1 MTPAAPILAQIA
13 RWHDLPWS
21 ALAIAAALTFAAA
34 SSLAVAGR
42 QR

>member
-1 MTPAAPILAQIA
+1 MIGLGPILAQVA
-13 RWHDLPWS
+13 RWQALPWD
-21 ALAIAAALTFAAA
+21 ALAIAATLAFAAA